1 MAIIKRDG
9 SKYWYIQFQYGGKMY
24 IKSAKTTDK
33 ELAERLE
40 SNWRKQLIE
49 QYQLGIKPTIE
60 TLQAFKEYSA
70 SKKKIVSHYVVNLW
84 AMRAAEFFSMSPTS
98 TSYKVVTLNGSRW
111 TWNTSRTAIKPSNT
125 P

>member
-24 IKSAKTTDK
+24 LKSAKTTDK

-40 SNWRKQLIE
+40 VNWRKQLIE
-49 QYQLGIKPTIE
+49 QYQLGIKPTID

-70 SKKKIVSHYVVNLW
+70 SKRKIGANID
-84 AMRAAEFFSMSPTS
+84 E
-98 TSYKVVTLNGSRW
+98 GQ
-111 TWNTSRTAIKPSNT
+111 I
-125 P
+125 